1 MALDHN
7 NHALLH
13 ELAASQRHIEADL
26 REIKEELKLLREF
39 HIKVERFMAEERG
52 RREEGKK
59 VAQKIS
65 FIISLI
71 ISSVFAFL
79 NLLLKLFS

>member
-1 MALDHN
+1 MTIDHD

-13 ELAASQRHIEADL
+13 ELAASQRHIEASL
-26 REIKEELKLLREF
+26 QEIKEELKLLREF

-59 VAQKIS
+59 IAQKIS

-71 ISSVFAFL
+71 ISSVFALL
-79 NLLLKLFS
+79 NLLFKFFS